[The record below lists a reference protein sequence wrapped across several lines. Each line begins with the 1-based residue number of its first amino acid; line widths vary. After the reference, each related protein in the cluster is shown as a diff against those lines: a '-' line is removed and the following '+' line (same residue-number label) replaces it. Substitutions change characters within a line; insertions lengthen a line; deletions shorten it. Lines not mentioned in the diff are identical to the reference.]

1 MMKREWELVGALDD
15 AASVKMVRKEK
26 ERGSTMT
33 ESERRLTMTGFVCG
47 TTRLY
52 RALAERVL
60 PTCVVL
66 EIGCSYGK
74 CTNVLAK
81 TVNNYR
87 RVVGIDIS
95 NEVIDR
101 ASKSFPKLKFVRT
114 DVLRD
119 PLSVSRLSKEL
130 DKEFKDHDGLVI
142 FIDIGGNR
150 DLESVVKCIE
160 YVNCELKP
168 LMMVVKSEALYKCV
182 KVMMKG
188 VFDWK
193 KLSEI
198 SNAALLERKSSSSE
212 TDDGD
217 VYKRKYHPLKAPLKM
232 NPDGISICRY
242 HNYDTKGCRKFIDPT
257 FKGPCPYDHEYC
269 HACLRKGHRALECK
283 FGGAPL
289 L

>member
-1 MMKREWELVGALDD
+1 MSDLDD
-15 AASVKMVRKEK
+15 AASLKIVCEK
-26 ERGSTMT
+26 NERRSSMAKSVGSTT
-33 ESERRLTMTGFVCG
+33 TGFVCG
-47 TTRLY
+47 TTTVY
-52 RALAERVL
+52 RAIARRVVS
-60 PTCVVL
+60 TQIVL

-81 TVNNYR
+81 TMDDCR

-95 NEVIDR
+95 KEVIDR
-101 ASKSFPKLKFVRT
+101 ASKSFPTLKFVRT

-119 PLSVSRLSKEL
+119 PLTVSRLCKEL

-160 YVNCELKP
+160 YANCELKP
-168 LMMVVKSEALYKCV
+168 LMVVVKSEALYKCV

-193 KLSEI
+193 KLSEL
-198 SNAALLERKSSSSE
+198 SNAAILDRKKSSE
-212 TDDGD
+212 TDGV

-242 HNYDTKGCRKFIDPT
+242 HNYDIKGCRKFIDPT
-257 FKGPCPYDHEYC
+257 FKGRCPYDHEYC

-283 FGGAPL
+283 FGAPL